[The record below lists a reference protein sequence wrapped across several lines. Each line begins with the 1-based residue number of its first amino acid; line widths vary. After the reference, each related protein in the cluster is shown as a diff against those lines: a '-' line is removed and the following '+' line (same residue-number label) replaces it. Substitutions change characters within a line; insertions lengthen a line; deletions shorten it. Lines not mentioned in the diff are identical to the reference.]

1 MSVEFFFTH
10 LNDRANRFGIIRP
23 IKCSSS
29 TISQMVQKK
38 AIHGSTFG
46 PELETIPSRWKRQS
60 SINAVMWNP
69 CPGSLVLVQ
78 RGRRSGSDLQRE
90 GGWDLFFQSQR
101 DGNVSS
107 IDAKFELD
115 YEDPSNGKLNFIYLD
130 NNEEQRELIT
140 EGLTGEY
147 VWAGSI
153 GVYQLEATWMEI
165 M

>member
-1 MSVEFFFTH
+1 M
-10 LNDRANRFGIIRP
+10 L
-23 IKCSSS
+23 
-29 TISQMVQKK
+29 
-38 AIHGSTFG
+38 
-46 PELETIPSRWKRQS
+46 
-60 SINAVMWNP
+60 
-69 CPGSLVLVQ
+69 
-78 RGRRSGSDLQRE
+78 
-90 GGWDLFFQSQR
+90 FQSQR

-153 GVYQLEATWMEI
+153 GVYHNAVTSMEI

>member
-1 MSVEFFFTH
+1 M
-10 LNDRANRFGIIRP
+10 DRQFRYQEGPLLAL
-23 IKCSSS
+23 
-29 TISQMVQKK
+29 ISK
-38 AIHGSTFG
+38 
-46 PELETIPSRWKRQS
+46 ER
-60 SINAVMWNP
+60 
-69 CPGSLVLVQ
+69 
-78 RGRRSGSDLQRE
+78 

-115 YEDPSNGKLNFIYLD
+115 YEDPSNEKLNFIYLD

-140 EGLTGEY
+140 EGLTGED

-153 GVYQLEATWMEI
+153 GVYQLEATLMEI